1 MKAGVTFFRAARLIK
16 DDAMQAADEKGAIDE
31 ERRLARA
38 CLAGDLG
45 AFEELL
51 AGSERVVRGMLMN
64 LMHNTAEAEEIA
76 QDSFVTA
83 YERLRQFRGD
93 SRFSTWVC
101 RIALNKY
108 RDRRRIARRETD
120 DNGVADTPADSA
132 GEPES
137 ACLRG
142 ERARRLQRTLSRLK
156 REDRE
161 VLAFRYLCGYRYE
174 TIAVILQCT
183 AETARARCARA
194 KHHLQRLLTEWS
206 NDDVWT

>member
-1 MKAGVTFFRAARLIK
+1 MSGCASSGGGPPLPPGVAGTAPK
-16 DDAMQAADEKGAIDE
+16 K
-31 ERRLARA
+31 ARA
-38 CLAGDLG
+38 P
-45 AFEELL
+45 
-51 AGSERVVRGMLMN
+51 RG
-64 LMHNTAEAEEIA
+64 
-76 QDSFVTA
+76 
-83 YERLRQFRGD
+83 
-93 SRFSTWVC
+93 
-101 RIALNKY
+101 
-108 RDRRRIARRETD
+108 IARRKTE
-120 DNGVADTPADSA
+120 DNGVAATPADSA

-194 KHHLQRLLTEWS
+194 KHHLKRLLTEWS